1 MIKWVSQSD
10 YKCEILD
17 IVSSKLLQEFRLSKE
32 FLEMILRKLIV
43 WDYLEYV
50 EVTSKEDADHCGVP
64 GHDNLEL
71 RGYPSEDHD
80 KCWKPRC

>member
-1 MIKWVSQSD
+1 MLSMS
-10 YKCEILD
+10 ILEEY
-17 IVSSKLLQEFRLSKE
+17 VH
-32 FLEMILRKLIV
+32 
-43 WDYLEYV
+43 DYLEYV